1 MSKNKHSDLGAN
13 ATIRDA
19 IRKIALRGIVN
30 NSTGAVR
37 GTGRVSG
44 YVAKIHDD
52 ESDELFGTVDVQEYI
67 QLAVD
72 ESGDMQMGYHEG
84 VLLSAI
90 QDNSKGYVIIPKL
103 YSEVLVSKDSDS
115 GTEYV
120 SMYSHVDFIQL
131 DAHETISIGVKERE
145 EWEESEDSPD
155 IDELEE
161 TGIFTN
167 TTYLKDSINSEVHG
181 AKDSH
186 ITKTEMTGEKMT
198 ASIDDD
204 QTTVEIDKEQIHMK
218 RENAEVSIKTDE
230 IVEEVGS
237 SSITI
242 EDGTVHLGSTS
253 NTDNAVLGKEL
264 ATILSELSQYLG
276 QMMTPTMMG
285 PQPPANVVASFISL
299 KAKIDAFKAGQNGFL
314 TQKVMVQK

>member
-1 MSKNKHSDLGAN
+1 MSKVKHSDLGAN
-13 ATIRDA
+13 ATIREA

-52 ESDELFGTVDVQEYI
+52 ESDELFGTIDVQEYI

-72 ESGDMQMGYHEG
+72 EGGDMQMGYHEG

-103 YSEVLVSKDSDS
+103 YSEVLVSRDSDS

-120 SMYSHVDFIQL
+120 SMYSHVDLIQL

-161 TGIFTN
+161 TGVFSN

-186 ITKTEMTGEKMT
+186 ITKTEMTGEKM
-198 ASIDDD
+198 SVSVDDG
-204 QTTVEIDKEQIHMK
+204 QTTVEMDKEQIHVK
-218 RENAEVSIKTDE
+218 RENAEVTIKTDK
-230 IVEEVGS
+230 IVEQVGNT
-237 SSITI
+237 SITT
-242 EDGTVHLGSTS
+242 ENSKVYLGSTS
-253 NTDNAVLGKEL
+253 GTDNAVLGKEL
-264 ATILSELSQYLG
+264 ATILSEMAQLLG

-285 PQPPANVVASFISL
+285 PQPPANVVPNFIAL

>member
-1 MSKNKHSDLGAN
+1 MGNNRHSDLGAN

-30 NSTGAVR
+30 SSTGAVR

-44 YVAKIHDD
+44 YVAKIHTEEDD
-52 ESDELFGTVDVQEYI
+52 ELCGTVDVQEYV

-72 ESGDMQMGYHEG
+72 EGGEMEMGYHEG

-103 YSEVLVSKDSDS
+103 HSEVLISRDADT

-120 SMYSHVDFIQL
+120 SMYSHVDLIQL
-131 DAHETISIGVKERE
+131 DSHEKISIGVKERE

-155 IDELEE
+155 VEELEE
-161 TGIFTN
+161 TGIMTN
-167 TTYLKDSINSEVHG
+167 TTYLKDSITTEVHK

-186 ITKTEMTGEKMT
+186 ISKSQLTGEKLT
-198 ASIDDD
+198 LSIDDE
-204 QTTVEIDKEQIHMK
+204 QTIAEMDKEQVHVK
-218 RENAEVSIKTDE
+218 RDAAEVTVTKDK
-230 IVEEVGS
+230 IVEKVGS
-237 SSITI
+237 TSITT
-242 EDGTVHLGSTS
+242 ENGKVHLGDTS

-264 ATILSELSQYLG
+264 ATILSEFAQLLG
-276 QMMTPTMMG
+276 QMLTPTMMG
-285 PQPPANVVASFISL
+285 PQPPANVLANFISL